1 MEKENMKYTIG
12 AVQQQQ
18 LIKHDLDIKDAF
30 IITYLKEITTSKKL
44 INKTIAG
51 KKYVWIDYQSLID
64 YLPALKINSKDV
76 IARRMAKYEKLGLIK
91 KHLHKTMAYGVYTF
105 FHLEEKFNTM
115 FEIQK
120 VEKDDN
126 ELEKIKEKMG
136 LLGQQNEVPTQKS
149 SGFDPKVET
158 TATQKSRHNTPNKIV
173 QTKDSSSTETNPAAA
188 PEDNFF
194 KELKP
199 ILSEASIKNH
209 NSNTLKN
216 IKNYS
221 NGDINEVKKVIEFI
235 KLKNK
240 NMNSKVLVAILKDK
254 DHQIVEPV
262 DLKKV
267 TRKEKIDF
275 MIEKLGEFKIR
286 SMRNSI
292 LKLMGCECEN
302 VDAEL
307 GNQLCKKY
315 NKLKTPG
322 GME

>member
-1 MEKENMKYTIG
+1 MQKENMKYTIG

-105 FHLEEKFNTM
+105 FHLEGKFNTM

-120 VEKDDN
+120 VEKDDS

-136 LLGQQNEVPTQKS
+136 LLGQQNEEATQKS
-149 SGFDPKVET
+149 GGFDSKVET
-158 TATQKSRHNTPNKIV
+158 TPTQKSRHNTPNSILP
-173 QTKDSSSTETNPAAA
+173 TKESSSTDTDPAATS
-188 PEDNFF
+188 DDDFY
-194 KELKP
+194 KELKT

-221 NGDINEVKKVIEFI
+221 NGNINEVKKVIEFI

-262 DLKKV
+262 DLKNV
-267 TRKEKIDF
+267 TRKEKIGF
-275 MIEKLGEFKIR
+275 MVKKLGEFKIR
-286 SMRNSI
+286 SMRNAI
-292 LKLMGCECEN
+292 LKNIGCECQG
-302 VDAEL
+302 VDDDL

-315 NKLKTPG
+315 NQLKTQG
-322 GME
+322 GIE

>member
-1 MEKENMKYTIG
+1 
-12 AVQQQQ
+12 
-18 LIKHDLDIKDAF
+18 
-30 IITYLKEITTSKKL
+30 TTSKKL
-44 INKTIAG
+44 INKIIGG

-76 IARRMAKYEKLGLIK
+76 IARRIAKYEKLGLIK

-105 FHLEEKFNTM
+105 FHLEGKFNTM

-136 LLGQQNEVPTQKS
+136 LLGQQNEEATQKS
-149 SGFDPKVET
+149 SGFDSKVET
-158 TATQKSRHNTPNKIV
+158 TATQKSLHNTPNKILPP
-173 QTKDSSSTETNPAAA
+173 KESSSTDTNPAAS
-188 PEDNFF
+188 DDDFF
-194 KELKP
+194 KELKTV
-199 ILSEASIKNH
+199 LSEASIKNH

-221 NGDINEVKKVIEFI
+221 DGDINEVKKVIEFI
-235 KLKNK
+235 KLKSK

-262 DLKKV
+262 DIKKV
-267 TRKEKIDF
+267 TRTEKIDF

-292 LKLMGCECEN
+292 LKFMGCECEN
-302 VDAEL
+302 VDSEL

-315 NKLKTPG
+315 NKLNTLG
-322 GME
+322 GTE